1 MAPEFLRP
9 KGITVYTYPQQVGD
23 ISNSPTPI
31 MLDST
36 RETTSTSHV
45 TGLPKTGSSVDYFRT
60 SNGKIVLKSIDIKV
74 TMCFFLAIPKNHS
87 FPLSTCS
94 VLFVTTTVT
103 FMNNGSKVIILFSFV
118 V

>member
-1 MAPEFLRP
+1 MALEFLRP

-60 SNGKIVLKSIDIKV
+60 SNSKIVLKSIDIKV
-74 TMCFFLAIPKNHS
+74 TMCFFSNCKKPFISAVN
-87 FPLSTCS
+87 
-94 VLFVTTTVT
+94 
-103 FMNNGSKVIILFSFV
+103 ILCLVRHYHRDIYEQWVKGNSFV
-118 V
+118 CFFFV